1 MTRYQGFFPR
11 FILTGAIACLL
22 GFPIAV
28 LGFRLQLW
36 NFGVSFTLL
45 QWTLIGSALFFISA
59 LTLFFLTL
67 KHRPDVPPKIASIT
81 LLLLLLP
88 LVGLGSQVLKARS
101 VPRIHDI
108 STDLLDPPR
117 YEVIVELRGDNSN
130 ALDKRDDALNQLQQ
144 AAYPLLTT
152 INTISSADEAFLQ
165 ALQTAKS
172 LGWDVVSWNISQG
185 IIEAV
190 DTSLLFGFKD
200 DIVIRIR
207 GNDTGSLID
216 LRSVSRIGR
225 SDLGAN
231 AKRILKF
238 IETMRT
244 E

>member
-1 MTRYQGFFPR
+1 MARYQRLFSR
-11 FILTGAIACLL
+11 FILIGAIACLL
-22 GFPIAV
+22 GFPVAV

-36 NFGVSFTLL
+36 NFGMSFTLL
-45 QWTLIGSALFFISA
+45 QWTLIGSVLFFIGA
-59 LTLFFLTL
+59 LVLYFLTL
-67 KHRPDVPPKIASIT
+67 KHRPDVPHKIARAT

-88 LVGLGSQVLKARS
+88 IMGLGSQALKARS

-117 YEVIVELRGDNSN
+117 YQVIVELRGDNSN
-130 ALDKRDDALNQLQQ
+130 ALDKRDNALNQQQQ
-144 AAYPLLTT
+144 AAYPHLKTIKTT
-152 INTISSADEAFLQ
+152 SSPDQAFGL
-165 ALQTAKS
+165 ALQTAKDLS
-172 LGWDVVSWNISQG
+172 WDVVSQDITQG

-207 GNDTGSLID
+207 GNNTGSLID

-231 AKRILKF
+231 AERIGKF
-238 IETMRT
+238 IEAMRV